1 MIETG
6 FQIIDAIINNP
17 LEAVILFALVFFS
30 YKYFFG
36 RRGSYNRHVIISE
49 LEYKIKMAYYNLFEK
64 SNSYAGLKPE
74 YFDDVLHLISKCP
87 TVNHWS
93 LQYFLRAKLQ
103 LNYLDMIR
111 IMVAL
116 RNLEK
121 IEVVNESWRIKNV

>member
-1 MIETG
+1 LVETG

-17 LEAVILFALVFFS
+17 LEAVILFAVVFFS

-36 RRGSYNRHVIISE
+36 RRGSYNRHIIIGE
-49 LEYKIKMAYYNLFEK
+49 FEQQIKMAYYNLFEK
-64 SNSYAGLKPE
+64 TNSYAGLKPE
-74 YFDDVLHLISKCP
+74 YFDDVLDLISKCP

-93 LQYFLRAKLQ
+93 LQDFLKAKLK

-111 IMVAL
+111 IIIAL

-121 IEVVNESWRIKNV
+121 IETVGNYWRIKNE

>member
-1 MIETG
+1 LIETG

-17 LEAVILFALVFFS
+17 FEAVILFALVFFS

-36 RRGSYNRHVIISE
+36 RRGSYNRHIIIHDFE
-49 LEYKIKMAYYNLFEK
+49 HQIKMAYYNLFEK
-64 SNSYAGLKPE
+64 TDSYAGLKPE
-74 YFDDVLHLISKCP
+74 YFDDVLDLIKKCP

-93 LQYFLRAKLQ
+93 LQHFLKAKLQ

-111 IMVAL
+111 IMIAL

-121 IEVVNESWRIKNV
+121 IETVGNYWRIKNV